1 VVSANGTALANTRV
15 DKGCL
20 SRNETV
26 NADWRNQ
33 RNILTPDRADAAR
46 RRLTGPTPRGEEH
59 AAGSRALV
67 ALAPAAALHK
77 VPESYRQAPFL
88 AQLLAMKD
96 QHPQTRE
103 RRRAEPDEA
112 LAAYRATAALTRFQ

>member
-1 VVSANGTALANTRV
+1 MRLGEIKKVVQRQSGLTLQGAEPASA
-15 DKGCL
+15 D
-20 SRNETV
+20 
-26 NADWRNQ
+26 Q
-33 RNILTPDRADAAR
+33 AA
-46 RRLTGPTPRGEEH
+46 
-59 AAGSRALV
+59 ASRALV
-67 ALAPAAALHK
+67 ALTPVMAARMS
-77 VPESYRQAPFL
+77 PETYRQAPFL